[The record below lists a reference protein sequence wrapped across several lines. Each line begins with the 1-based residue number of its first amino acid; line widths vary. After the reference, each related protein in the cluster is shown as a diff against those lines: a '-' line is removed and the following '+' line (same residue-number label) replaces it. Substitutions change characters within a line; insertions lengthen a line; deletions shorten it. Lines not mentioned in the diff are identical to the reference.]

1 MSEIDEP
8 ILFPDLPVIDCHHHV
23 FDWIEPHLAGFLKMK
38 RLLADDYAQA
48 VSDGHN
54 VVASVAIEAHSTYRS
69 DGPVELRGV
78 GETEFQNGQAAM
90 AASGRY
96 GRCRVGAGLVG
107 NVDLRGGDVVRPVL
121 EAHIAAAPSRFK
133 GIRQEGVW
141 DADPGV
147 HGEIFNVPAHLFGD
161 PDFRTGFA
169 HLAPLGLSFDAF
181 VLAPQLEDVTALARA
196 FPETQIILNHVGS
209 PVNIRGYHGRQA
221 ELFPQWQRDMA
232 DIARLPNTSV
242 KLGGL
247 GSFLLGSSFYRTD
260 PPATMAMLV
269 EEWRPY
275 VEIAIELFGAD
286 RCMFESNMPTDGS
299 GAFRTVCNAYK
310 YMTRDCSEADRAA
323 IFAGT
328 AARIYR
334 LGDVASLPVSEPG

>member
-1 MSEIDEP
+1 MSKIDEP
-8 ILFPDLPVIDCHHHV
+8 ILFPDLPVIDCHHHI
-23 FDWIEPHLAGFLKMK
+23 FDWLEPHLASFLKMK

-54 VVASVAIEAHSTYRS
+54 VVASVIVEARSTHRS

-78 GETEFQNGQAAM
+78 GETEFHNGQAAM

-107 NVDLRGGDVVRPVL
+107 YVDLRHGDAVRPVL

-141 DADPGV
+141 DNDPGV
-147 HGEIFNVPAHLFGD
+147 HGEIFDVPAHLYGD
-161 PDFRTGFA
+161 AGFRTGFA

-181 VLAPQLEDVTALARA
+181 VLAPQLADVTSLARD
-196 FPETQIILNHVGS
+196 FPETQVILNHVGS
-209 PVNIRGYHGRQA
+209 PVNIRGYREHRA
-221 ELFPQWQRDMA
+221 EHFSQWQRDMA
-232 DIARLPNTSV
+232 ELACLSNVSV

-247 GSFLLGSSFYRTD
+247 GSFLLGSSFYRAN
-260 PPATMAMLV
+260 PPATMMMLV

-310 YMTRDCSEADRAA
+310 YLTRDCSATDRAE

-334 LGDVASLPVSEPG
+334 LGDVASLPVGLPE